1 MRVPAVSVQTQRQSL
16 RGNHILAAMP
26 KTETVDMP
34 LGQVVFEPGGELQHA
49 YFPLSAIVS
58 LLCGV
63 NNGESAEIALVGN
76 DGVLGVSVL
85 MGGNATT
92 VGAVVQ
98 SAGQGWRL
106 PARELEAEVRR
117 GDEMV
122 MTRMA
127 RAGPATPCCTSV
139 RRTAETELQA
149 LVDNAGVLAG
159 FDCEI
164 ALLRRCIALA
174 KEGHRWLLVKVDDAN
189 HATAACGV
197 ARACGATLAVY

>member
-1 MRVPAVSVQTQRQSL
+1 MGAQALACAQQADDAPHRHVPAPQAVPKGIQESIAASKFTVPWCLHTRVPDVSVQTQRQSL

-34 LGQVVFEPGGELQHA
+34 LAQVVFEPGGELQHA

-76 DGVLGVSVL
+76 DGVLGVTVL

-117 GDEMV
+117 GDEML

-139 RRTAETELQA
+139 RRR
-149 LVDNAGVLAG
+149 
-159 FDCEI
+159 
-164 ALLRRCIALA
+164 LRPNCRPWWTT
-174 KEGHRWLLVKVDDAN
+174 R
-189 HATAACGV
+189 AA
-197 ARACGATLAVY
+197 RRL